1 MITHLLFD
9 LDNTLYS
16 ASNLMEQMISQRMF
30 QFIAE
35 FLAVSFEEAVRFQK
49 LRRRYYGTTLEWLEA
64 EHQLKDR
71 DAYFAAVHPPA
82 EIAELKPDPQ
92 LRDFLLSL
100 QMPMTVL
107 TNAPMAHADRVLR
120 FLNIQDI
127 FIGIF
132 DISYHHGKGKPH
144 PEAFT
149 DTLAAVH
156 KTVAETLFL
165 DDCPAYTQGFT
176 QLGGQ
181 SVLIDEKKRCTDFSK
196 SSGIPVLTSIYDLPP
211 LLQQLNTTAD

>member
-1 MITHLLFD
+1 MIRHLLFD

-30 QFIAE
+30 QCIAD
-35 FLAVSFEEAVRFQK
+35 FLAVPLEEAIRLQK
-49 LRRRYYGTTLEWLEA
+49 ARRQYYGTTLEWLEA
-64 EHQLKDR
+64 EYQFKDR
-71 DAYFAAVHPPA
+71 DAYFAAVHPPE

-92 LRDFLLSL
+92 LRGFLLSL
-100 QMPMTVL
+100 RMPMTVL

-144 PEAFT
+144 PEAYT
-149 DTLAAVH
+149 TTLAAVH
-156 KTVAETLFL
+156 KSIDETLFL

-181 SVLIDEKKRCTDFSK
+181 SVLIDEKKRCTEFSK
-196 SSGIPVLTSIYDLPP
+196 TSGIPVLTSIYDLPQ
-211 LLQQLNTTAD
+211 LLQQLNTAE